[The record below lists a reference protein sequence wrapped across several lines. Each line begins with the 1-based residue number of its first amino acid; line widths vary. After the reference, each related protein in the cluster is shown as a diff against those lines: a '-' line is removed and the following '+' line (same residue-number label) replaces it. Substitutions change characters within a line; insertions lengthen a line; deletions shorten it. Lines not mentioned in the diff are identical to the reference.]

1 MKTSRIIFAALV
13 LLVSLV
19 FPEIGAA
26 QTTAGP
32 NNPTAGASVTG
43 VGTVAW
49 SNPTNIYSDNSSYA
63 TVALATSSTI
73 SNYLQAS
80 GYGFSIPTDATISG
94 ISVTI
99 NRYASSTSV
108 VYDNVVQLMTGGSI
122 VGTNQASTSAWTT
135 TTSATASYGGTSS
148 LWGKASW
155 TPSEIN
161 STDFGVALSVKNTS
175 GTNRTASVDY
185 VTVTVTYTLAP
196 AYFRSATSGNWGS
209 TSTWQQSSDNSTW
222 GAATRTPTNSD
233 YDITILNGHTVTVA
247 ASVSTDQTTIQSGG
261 QITVN
266 SGNTLTVANGTGTDL
281 TISGTVN
288 VIGTLTT
295 SAGSTV
301 VNDGG
306 IIRNSGTVTG
316 SSSTLTFASGG
327 KYQHNYTTTAGA
339 APTATWSDGSTFE
352 VIGYTSATISPA
364 PTNMSGQSFYDFVYN
379 CTGSTVQ
386 MGASNDLTTIRGD
399 LTILS
404 TGTGSYYLARSGSG
418 TVNIA
423 GNLVVN
429 SGELGL
435 TTTASSVNTVN
446 VSGDVTIA
454 GGTLTMSAGTGIS
467 TLNVAGNFTHTS
479 GTITTTSSGTGTIV
493 FNKSG
498 TQTYTSGGTV
508 SNLINFTVNSGATLN
523 LGTNVITG
531 GGAFTLSSGATLGIG
546 SAAGIT
552 SSGATGNIQNTGTRT
567 FNTGASYIYS
577 GSVAQATGN
586 GLPATVNS
594 LTFNNSNGVTLTS
607 GAAVTGALGLTSG
620 IVTGGSNTLTVGSAG
635 SITGGSATAYVS
647 GPLARVYSAI
657 GTKTFPIGK
666 GGNYR
671 PITLNY
677 TALTGTSTVTA
688 NQTEGALSGTPP
700 GNTTLFADRYWTVT
714 QSGGSAF
721 TYNIT
726 LDGTGF
732 TPTGD
737 LVVVKDDAGTMVSYT
752 PTTPNYT
759 VSGLTSMSNFTF
771 GDFAL
776 ATTLPAAPTVLFA
789 QGTSRSQIQM
799 TFTDNADN
807 ESTFGI
813 ERSSDYGVTFSFVR
827 SIGAN
832 SGSGGTVIY
841 ADTGLTAGTEYCYR
855 VFAHNNIG
863 SSGYSNVACGETF
876 APPAQRT
883 LTVTIEGTGC
893 SVTQTP
899 SGATYDDSTVVTLTP
914 VPASGWSFY
923 SWSGTNAGDIVNT
936 VGVYTIVMT
945 ANKAVTANF
954 VEAGTVSLV
963 ASEDTYLSSY
973 NVTYNYGSVNLFKAT
988 VNSSGTNRGALLKWD
1003 LSSIPSNAVVTSVSM
1018 QLYVSTSSTATYNLY
1033 NMRRTWVEGTLT
1045 TGAASTTSANWNT
1058 YDGSSSWGT
1067 VGAANTSTDRY
1078 STNLWGAGSTSF
1090 SSGGS
1095 KTVALN
1101 SDGIAVVQG
1110 WIDGSVTN
1118 YGVTIQ
1124 NYSTTSGSD
1133 DLQVSSSENTT
1144 VANRPTLIIAYAIG
1158 LTPPSAPSGLT
1169 ATAAAVG
1176 AIINLGWTDNSSN
1189 EQTFAIQ
1196 RSTDGGSTFSDL
1208 GSVGPNVTLYAD
1220 PGLTGGA
1227 TYYYRVRAANGGGN
1241 SGWSNPASATISQ
1254 SPGAPVLVAPTN
1266 AATDVSTSPSLQVTV
1281 TDPESDAM
1289 TVTFYGRP
1297 KNVDGNNFTVIALP
1311 DAQNYTS
1318 SVNGGTPAMF
1328 TSQTQWCVNNATAN
1342 NIVFVAQLGDIT
1354 NDNSTTA
1361 WTNANTSMTVL
1372 ESPSPGLPYG
1382 IAIGN
1387 HDVPGSSLLN
1397 NYFPPSRFS
1406 GRAYF
1411 GGTYASGDY
1420 THNYELFS
1428 AGGMDFIVVHLGGG
1442 SIAPAAAVLHWADG
1456 LLRTYS
1462 ERRAIVVHHSL
1473 LNVAETGTAS
1483 WTTPGQAIYDS
1494 LQDNSNLFLMLCG
1507 HNHGEGR
1514 RTDTGTNGNTI
1525 YTLLSD
1531 YQGYTNGGNGYLRI
1545 MQFSPAGNSIAVT
1558 TYSPYLGTYE
1568 SDASSAFTL
1577 SYDMQGTTPYSLI
1590 GSVSD
1595 VASGSTAS
1603 ITWSSLVASTEYE
1616 WYATVSDG
1624 HTTTAGTTWS
1634 FTTGAAIPDPTDA
1647 IPVTAANTD
1656 YAGSNTAVTMNFGKL
1671 PASGGTVTIVRHN
1684 SVPPSATYG
1693 IAPAGSAYLPLWLDI
1708 TSTIPNHSFAVTVT
1722 VGLTGISGFDESS
1735 TPMFYSSVTS
1745 SWVPM
1750 KGTYNSGA
1758 HTYTFTTTHFTPFAF
1773 VTKPSTT
1780 HELYI
1785 ASSTGA
1791 TASSVVTP
1799 DNTWRAASGVT
1810 YYDDNDWSWTGT
1822 QSVSVFLVPAVGSS
1836 FQSADIM
1843 LEWDNTVMTYA
1854 GTEFTGLSFTSPTA
1868 TLQAGSTRLQIQG
1881 AGSID
1886 FTTTSGQYIAKVNF
1900 TVTKPG
1906 HSQLAVIKSG
1916 FTKASSS
1923 AVFVI
1928 PLQAEV
1934 KAYLGDVASSGDASK
1949 GDGVIDINDLS
1960 AWSASYWSGVDGG
1973 PGLTN
1978 YMMKYDIGS
1987 ASGGYVFTLP
1997 TPDTKVNFEDLVMFS
2012 IGYGLSA
2019 QYQLPKTAAQPEKP
2033 VTLAAINPADAAV
2046 ETRIPIKISGGV
2058 EDVRA
2063 VSLVLTGRFGRLLG
2077 VEKGNLLQS
2086 YTTPVMLMS
2095 RTDGNRVYVDMAI
2108 MGLDA
2113 NSLNSDGEVV
2123 VLRFEGAARLG
2134 VTSAECR
2141 TSQNSALAVEAKGA
2155 EDAVPTTFDLS
2166 QNYPNP
2172 FNPSTVLQYQVPAAS
2187 QVEIDVYNILGEK
2200 ITTLVN
2206 DVKAAGYYS
2215 ITWNGTGMNGQTVA
2229 TGVYIYRMRAGDF
2242 VNTKRMLLIK

>member
-1 MKTSRIIFAALV
+1 MKKSTIVCLALV
-13 LLVSLV
+13 CLILT
-19 FPEIGAA
+19 GAVA
-26 QTTAGP
+26 VGQTTVGP
-32 NNPTAGASVTG
+32 NFAGTGATGGGTGASWLNPTRVT
-43 VGTVAW
+43 A
-49 SNPTNIYSDNSSYA
+49 NDNSYTTNSITGSSYSE
-63 TVALATSSTI
+63 ALNATSF
-73 SNYLQAS
+73 
-80 GYGFSIPTDATISG
+80 GFSIPTNATING
-94 ISVTI
+94 IQVSI
-99 NRYASSTSV
+99 GRFASIASSLQDRSVYLIKGGTATGNNNGATST
-108 VYDNVVQLMTGGSI
+108 DWGTTENVANYG
-122 VGTNQASTSAWTT
+122 TT
-135 TTSATASYGGTSS
+135 TD
-148 LWGKASW
+148 LWGTTW
-155 TPSEIN
+155 TPAEIN
-161 STDFGVALSVKNTS
+161 ATNFGVALTVDNNNTS
-175 GTNRTASVDY
+175 GRTASVDY
-185 VTVTVTYTLAP
+185 VQISVTYTIPSPL
-196 AYFRSATSGNWGS
+196 YFRSYMSGNWNS
-209 TSTWQQSSDNSTW
+209 VATWEQSSDGSTW
-222 GAATRTPTNSD
+222 VAATRTPSSSENAIAVLNS
-233 YDITILNGHTVTVA
+233 HTVTVTA
-247 ASVSTDQTTIQSGG
+247 AVSIDEATVESGG
-261 QITVN
+261 QIVVN
-266 SGNTLTVANGTGTDL
+266 SGITITVADGTGTDL

-288 VIGTLTT
+288 VVGTLTT

-339 APTATWSDGSTFE
+339 APTATWSDASTFE
-352 VIGYTSATISPA
+352 VIGYTSTTISPA
-364 PTNMSGQSFYDFVYN
+364 PTNMSGQSFYNFVYN
-379 CTGSTVQ
+379 CAGSTVQ

-423 GNLVVN
+423 GNLVIS

-446 VSGDVTIA
+446 VSGNVTIA
-454 GGTLTMSAGTGIS
+454 GGTLTMSGGTGIS
-467 TLNVAGNFTHTS
+467 TLNVGGNFSHTS
-479 GTITTTSSGTGTIV
+479 GSITETSGGSGTIV
-493 FNKSG
+493 FNGSG
-498 TQTYTSGGTV
+498 TQSYTSGGTV
-508 SNLINFTVNSGATLN
+508 SNSINFTVNSGATLN
-523 LGTNVITG
+523 MGTNVISG
-531 GGAFTLSSGATLGIG
+531 DGAFTLSSGATLGIG

-552 SSGATGNIQNTGTRT
+552 SSGATGSIQSTGTRT
-567 FNTGASYIYS
+567 FNTAANYIYN
-577 GSVAQATGN
+577 GSVAQVTGN
-586 GLPATVNS
+586 GLPATVNN
-594 LTFNNSNGVTLTS
+594 LTFNNSNGVTLTN
-607 GAAVTGALGLTSG
+607 GTTATGALALTAG
-620 IVTGGSNTLTVGSAG
+620 VVTGGSNTLTVGSAG
-635 SITGGSATAYVS
+635 SISGGSATAYVS
-647 GPLARVYSAI
+647 GPMARAYNAI
-657 GTKTFPIGK
+657 GTKSFPIGK

-688 NQTEGALSGTPP
+688 NQTEGTLSGTPP
-700 GNTTLFADRYWTVT
+700 GNTTLADRYWTVT

-721 TYNIT
+721 TYDIT

-737 LVVVKDDAGTMVSYT
+737 LVVVKEDAGTMVSYT
-752 PTTPNYT
+752 PTSPNYT

-813 ERSSDYGVTFSFVR
+813 ERSSDYGVTFLYVR

-832 SGSGGTVIY
+832 GGSGGTVTY
-841 ADTGLTAGTEYCYR
+841 TDTGLTASSEYCYR

-863 SSGYSNVACGETF
+863 NSGYSNIACGETF
-876 APPAQRT
+876 APPTQRT

-893 SVTQTP
+893 SVTQSP
-899 SGATYDDSTVVTLTP
+899 VGATYDDSTVVTLTP

-923 SWSGTNAGDIVNT
+923 SWSGTNAGDIINT
-936 VGVYTIVMT
+936 GGVYTIVMT
-945 ANKAVTANF
+945 ANKDVTANF
-954 VEAGTVSLV
+954 VEAGTASLV

-973 NVTYNYGSVNLFKAT
+973 NATYNYGGVNLFKAT

-1003 LSSIPSNAVVTSVSM
+1003 LSSIPANAVVTSVSM

-1058 YDGSSSWGT
+1058 YNGSTSWGT
-1067 VGAANTSTDRY
+1067 VGAANTTTDRY

-1090 SSGGS
+1090 SSTGS

-1133 DLQVSSSENTT
+1133 DLQISSSENTT

-1169 ATAAAVG
+1169 ATAAAMG
-1176 AIINLGWTDNSSN
+1176 AIINLGWTDNSNN

-1208 GSVGPNVTLYAD
+1208 ASVGPNVTSYAD

-1227 TYYYRVRAANGGGN
+1227 TYHYRVRAANGGGN
-1241 SGWSNPASATISQ
+1241 SGWSNTATASISQ
-1254 SPGAPVLVAPTN
+1254 SPAAPVLVAPAN
-1266 AATDVSTSPSLQVTV
+1266 AATGVSTSPSLQLTV
-1281 TDPESDAM
+1281 NDPETDAM

-1297 KNVDGNNFTVIALP
+1297 RNVDGDNFTIIALP

-1342 NIVFVAQLGDIT
+1342 NIVFVTQLGDIT
-1354 NDNSTTA
+1354 NDNTTTA
-1361 WTNANTSMTVL
+1361 WTNANTSMTLL

-1387 HDVPGSSLLN
+1387 HDSPGSSLVN

-1406 GRAYF
+1406 GRTYF

-1420 THNYELFS
+1420 THNYEFFS
-1428 AGGMDFIVVHLGGG
+1428 AGGMDFIVIHLGGG
-1442 SIAPAAAVLHWADG
+1442 SSTPAAAVLHWADG

-1507 HNHGEGR
+1507 HNHGEGK
-1514 RTDTGTNGNTI
+1514 RTDTGSNGNTI

-1558 TYSPYLGTYE
+1558 TYSPYLSTYE
-1568 SDASSAFTL
+1568 SDASSAFAL
-1577 SYDMQGTTPYSLI
+1577 NYDMQGTTPYSLI
-1590 GSVSD
+1590 GSASD
-1595 VASGSTAS
+1595 VSSGSTAAV
-1603 ITWSSLVASTEYE
+1603 TWASLDASTEYE

-1624 HTTTAGTTWS
+1624 HTTTTGTTWS
-1634 FTTGAAIPDPTDA
+1634 FTTGAATPAPTDTLT
-1647 IPVTAANTD
+1647 VVAANTN
-1656 YAGSNTAVTMNFGKL
+1656 YTGTNTHATVNFSTL
-1671 PASGGTVTIVRHN
+1671 PAGGGKVTVVRHN

-1693 IAPAGSAYLPLWLDI
+1693 TAPAGSTYLPVWLDI
-1708 TSTIPNHSFAVTVT
+1708 TSTIPNHSFAATVT
-1722 VGLTGISGFDESS
+1722 VDLTGITGFDASS
-1735 TPMFYSSVTS
+1735 APMFYSSVTD
-1745 SWVPM
+1745 SWVPFE
-1750 KGTYNSGA
+1750 GSYNSGSN
-1758 HTYTFTTTHFTPFAF
+1758 TFTFTTTHFTPFAF
-1773 VTKPSTT
+1773 VTKPLTT
-1780 HELYI
+1780 HDMYI
-1785 ASSTGA
+1785 ASNASA
-1791 TASSVVTP
+1791 TASSVITP
-1799 DNTWRAASGVT
+1799 NNTWRASSGVT
-1810 YYDDNDWSWTGT
+1810 YHGDDDWSWTGSQT
-1822 QSVSVFLVPAVGSS
+1822 ISVYLVPEVGSVFQA
-1836 FQSADIM
+1836 ADVM
-1843 LEWDNTVMTYA
+1843 LQFDKSVMTYS
-1854 GTEFTGLSFTSPTA
+1854 GVEWTGGLSFTSPTA
-1868 TLQAGSTRLQIQG
+1868 TLQTGDSLLRIQAAGSGDVTTI
-1881 AGSID
+1881 AGN
-1886 FTTTSGQYIAKVNF
+1886 YIAKLTFAVA
-1900 TVTKPG
+1900 KPG
-1906 HSQLAVIKSG
+1906 HSPLSVINAA
-1916 FTKASSS
+1916 FTKSSS
-1923 AVFVI
+1923 DEVFVI

-1934 KAYLGDVASSGDASK
+1934 KAYIGDVASSGDVSQ
-1949 GDGVIDINDLS
+1949 GDGKIDLTDLS
-1960 AWSASYWSGVDGG
+1960 LWSSSYWAGVDGG

-1978 YMMKYDIGS
+1978 YQVKFDLGPT
-1987 ASGGYVFTLP
+1987 SGGYVFSLP
-1997 TPDTKVNFEDLVMFS
+1997 VPDTKIDFEDLVMFS

-2019 QYQLPKTAAQPEKP
+2019 QYHLPKMAVPEVP
-2033 VTLAAINPADAAV
+2033 VTVAAGASTGSSV
-2046 ETRIPIKISGGV
+2046 ETRIPVTISGGIA
-2058 EDVRA
+2058 DVRA
-2063 VSLVLTGRFGRLLG
+2063 VSLVLSGQFGKFLG
-2077 VEKGNLLQS
+2077 IEKGKLLEPYKS
-2086 YTTPVMLMS
+2086 PVMMLS
-2095 RTDGNRVYVDMAI
+2095 RVDGSSVHVDMAI

-2113 NSLNSDGEVV
+2113 NSLNTEGELM
-2123 VLRFEGAARLG
+2123 VLRFEG
-2134 VTSAECR
+2134 SAKVNVMSADCR
-2141 TSQNSALAVEAKGA
+2141 TSQNTMLAVKSDGSQHG
-2155 EDAVPTTFDLS
+2155 VPTEFGLS
-2166 QNYPNP
+2166 QNFPNP
-2172 FNPSTVLQYQVPAAS
+2172 FNPSTVLQYQVPAATH
-2187 QVEIDVYNILGEK
+2187 VEISVYNILGAK
-2200 ITTLVN
+2200 VATLVN
-2206 DVKAAGYYS
+2206 DVKEAGYYTV
-2215 ITWNGTGMNGQTVA
+2215 TWNGTGANGRTVA
-2229 TGVYIYRMRAGDF
+2229 SGVYIYRMHAGDY
-2242 VNTKRMLLIK
+2242 VTTKRMLLIK